1 MLKVI
6 LFDVDNT
13 LLSFD
18 EYVKESMKSGFEKF
32 AIGAYEE
39 EMFSVFNQVNAG
51 LWQKIEKGETDFA
64 QLQKNR
70 WNMIFKR
77 LGITAD
83 GEAFEKYFGECLFK
97 SAIPV
102 KGATELLKYLHG
114 KYILCVASNGPY
126 QQQVNRLKLGGM
138 LHYFFDLF
146 ISEEIGS
153 SKPSETFF
161 NTCTDRL
168 NFKLKQK
175 IHPREIMIIGDSLSS
190 DIAGGIRFG
199 MQTCLYNPDKKII
212 EGEMK
217 PDYQVTS
224 LAEIKNIL

>member
-83 GEAFEKYFGECLFK
+83 GEAFEK
-97 SAIPV
+97 
-102 KGATELLKYLHG
+102 
-114 KYILCVASNGPY
+114 
-126 QQQVNRLKLGGM
+126 
-138 LHYFFDLF
+138 
-146 ISEEIGS
+146 
-153 SKPSETFF
+153 
-161 NTCTDRL
+161 
-168 NFKLKQK
+168 
-175 IHPREIMIIGDSLSS
+175 
-190 DIAGGIRFG
+190 
-199 MQTCLYNPDKKII
+199 
-212 EGEMK
+212 
-217 PDYQVTS
+217 
-224 LAEIKNIL
+224 